1 MIPKSSED
9 RLVHQRFSAPI
20 LLSLMAFV
28 LLASFTL
35 FYFSPVQ
42 KRLRLCDQAIRADLK
57 APATYDR
64 VSGSLDYGQA
74 TIFSITYDAENSFG
88 VPIRSSAKCSVSLDG
103 ASATW
108 TAM

>member
-1 MIPKSSED
+1 MITKLGED
-9 RLVHQRFSAPI
+9 RLVFNRFSAPTI
-20 LLSLMAFV
+20 IGLLAFLSLAGFG
-28 LLASFTL
+28 L
-35 FYFSPVQ
+35 FYYSPVQ

-64 VSGSLDYGQA
+64 VSGSQDYGQ
-74 TIFSITYDAENSFG
+74 TTMFSITYDAENSFG
-88 VPIRSSAKCSVSLDG
+88 VPIRSSARCSISLDG